1 MLAGQRVDS
10 VRARALQGQGPAAE
24 GVKGEISWS
33 GPGRNVRY
41 FWPQLGCTEARR
53 LPDSERWLP
62 SLDSASSVNIRR
74 GKPNVP
80 A

>member
-41 FWPQLGCTEARR
+41 FLPQHLVSRLYRSAEAAR
-53 LPDSERWLP
+53 LRAVVAESRF
-62 SLDSASSVNIRR
+62 
-74 GKPNVP
+74 GKFRKHSPRQT
-80 A
+80 